1 MNIRFSVYRQYI
13 YIYVHDTIR
22 YVYINIYHKMSFS
35 SISILKRFFSESCH
49 GKNSSKNPRVTCEI
63 TVVQAGFGGLD
74 LASQYNFMIK
84 NTKQ

>member
-1 MNIRFSVYRQYI
+1 MNIRFSVYRQ

-49 GKNSSKNPRVTCEI
+49 EKTFRKI
-63 TVVQAGFGGLD
+63 HA
-74 LASQYNFMIK
+74 
-84 NTKQ
+84 